1 VSSADDYSR
10 FFGLSHFNALLPCS
24 ITLPIFVACYLGW
37 KFAKRTKWVTLDD
50 MDFVTGS
57 RELDEMDQL
66 EREKDVSNNTWWGK
80 VW

>member
-1 VSSADDYSR
+1 
-10 FFGLSHFNALLPCS
+10 
-24 ITLPIFVACYLGW
+24 
-37 KFAKRTKWVTLDD
+37 

-66 EREKDVSNNTWWGK
+66 EREKDVSNDTWWGK